1 MTSYHHLYCE
11 PNCHF
16 WSANMWG
23 NSLRSPQWLLRSFEK
38 EAVIW
43 RPPDVKMVW
52 CVRRVLCHS
61 SEETLFLVCF
71 HLSQS
76 SRSSSSFKR
85 SQSILW
91 QIVQT
96 GDVSKYHLFLSHA
109 INSFATSIRNQLW
122 VSRFCI
128 LETFPVLE
136 LITQM
141 PIARKYVMQGQRW
154 KHWQLQLDVMKS
166 NLKSKKGRR
175 LFNFWWDKI

>member
-1 MTSYHHLYCE
+1 MVTSYHHLHCE

-16 WSANMWG
+16 WSENVWG
-23 NSLRSPQWLLRSFEK
+23 NSLRSPQWLFRSFEK

-91 QIVQT
+91 QIVQNRRCLQISSLPLSR
-96 GDVSKYHLFLSHA
+96 DQLFCSFNRELALSFQIFFLGNFTCFGA
-109 INSFATSIRNQLW
+109 DSADAYCQKICYAGPKMKALAVATWCDQI
-122 VSRFCI
+122 
-128 LETFPVLE
+128 
-136 LITQM
+136 
-141 PIARKYVMQGQRW
+141 
-154 KHWQLQLDVMKS
+154 
-166 NLKSKKGRR
+166 
-175 LFNFWWDKI
+175 